1 MLHADWL
8 HELLLGCILA
18 KSARN
23 ISKVLAAEKHL
34 SLALTSERC
43 FVSIFFFDQLVGLMA
58 SESIDHSAIRL
69 IGY

>member
-34 SLALTSERC
+34 SITIKVPQRKE
-43 FVSIFFFDQLVGLMA
+43 IF
-58 SESIDHSAIRL
+58 R
-69 IGY
+69 